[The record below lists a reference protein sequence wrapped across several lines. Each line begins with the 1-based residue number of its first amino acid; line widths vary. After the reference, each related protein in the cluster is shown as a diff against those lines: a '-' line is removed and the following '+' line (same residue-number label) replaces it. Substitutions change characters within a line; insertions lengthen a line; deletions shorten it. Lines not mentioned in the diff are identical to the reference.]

1 MWLSNLVNT
10 VGRLLVSLVMWG
22 GAIAISIT
30 ALNEHSGLMA
40 LFLVAIPWVFAVG
53 GTAIIWSSEATGH
66 NHAPDVTQSSEKAK
80 RRSRREEQMA
90 LLTDLMDDDE
100 RDDFK
105 ERLKRRILED
115 TNYADGELPETG
127 GTLESLLGEEQAKRL
142 RR

>member
-1 MWLSNLVNT
+1 MWFSNLVNSF
-10 VGRLLVSLVMWG
+10 GRLIVSLVIWG
-22 GAIAISIT
+22 GAIAVSIL
-30 ALNEHSGLMA
+30 ALTEHSGLMA
-40 LFLVAIPWVFAVG
+40 LLLVIIPWVFAVG
-53 GTAIIWSSEATGH
+53 GTAIIWSSESSGH
-66 NHAPDVTQSSEKAK
+66 NHTSAVTQSSEKAK

-90 LLTDLMDDDE
+90 LLAELMDDDE

-115 TNYADGELPETG
+115 TNYADGELPGDG